1 MEIIIISY
9 YDVTLMIDERELV
22 SFQVLSV
29 FFSSSFCYFVTV
41 DDKKQQNIW
50 PFITTEVFQLGALK

>member
-22 SFQVLSV
+22 SFQVLS
-29 FFSSSFCYFVTV
+29 FFPAAFV
-41 DDKKQQNIW
+41 I
-50 PFITTEVFQLGALK
+50 L

>member
-9 YDVTLMIDERELV
+9 YDVTLIIDERELV
-22 SFQVLSV
+22 SFQVLS
-29 FFSSSFCYFVTV
+29 FFSSSFDYFLTV

-50 PFITTEVFQLGALK
+50 SFITAEVFQLGALK